1 MTSEVKK
8 KSITKKIITAL
19 WIVFFGGILAISL
32 FIYSISINLNGWY
45 GELPSLKSL
54 ENPKSD
60 LSSVLYFADNVEM
73 GKYFRYNRSQVT
85 FDELSPNVVNAL
97 IATEDVRYIEHSGID
112 LYGLGR
118 VFFKS
123 VLLFDKSSG
132 GGSTITQQLAKILF
146 RTRSDLSNGSL
157 NDVPVLGL
165 VIAKMKEWIVAV
177 KLEQSYTKKEI
188 IAMYLNTFEFGSNA
202 FGIKTA
208 AATFFN
214 TTPDQLKIEEAAV
227 LVGLCKNPNLYSPVY
242 EPKNAFHRR
251 NTVLGQ
257 LHKYGYIDDI
267 AFDSLRAKP
276 IELDYDVKNHNDG
289 LATYFRGTIL
299 WDLLAW
305 SRENGYDLYED
316 GLKIYTTIDS
326 RMQKYAEEAVETH
339 MAYQQ
344 KLFDEHWDGQN
355 PWRDEEGNEIKDF
368 LINEAKKTTYYKQL
382 KKEYGNDEDKIFD
395 KLNEKKPMTVFSW
408 EGEVD
413 TVFSTIDS
421 IKYFKNFLN
430 TGFMA
435 MDPHNGHIKAWVG
448 GINYKYF
455 KYDHVKQ
462 GRRQP
467 GSTFK
472 PLVYAAAID
481 NGYSPCYQIQDVPV
495 TFEVVGDP
503 PTWTPSNSTGRYTG
517 ETMTIRQA
525 MAQSLNSGTAYVMR
539 KIGPETVVNY
549 AKRLGIESPLQAV
562 PALCLGTS
570 DVSVY
575 ELVGAYSTFVND
587 GFYTKPFYIDRI
599 EDKNGKVLK
608 QFVPKTGEAL
618 SSETAYAMLHMLK
631 GATELP
637 GGTALGLDRE
647 LRTDNEVGAKTG
659 TTQNFS
665 DGWFM
670 GVTNDLV
677 AGAWVGGD
685 DRSIHFKSIALGQ
698 GARMAM
704 PIWEIFMKK
713 VYADEE
719 LGITKGKFK
728 KPSNFSIQLDCE
740 EYNRQQMN
748 LTDSVEQVNQ
758 FDVDGIQ

>member
-1 MTSEVKK
+1 MTSEKKQNSKVKK
-8 KSITKKIITAL
+8 VIMAL
-19 WIVFFGGILAISL
+19 WIIFFGGILFFAT
-32 FIYSISINLNGWY
+32 FIYTISINFNGWY

-54 ENPKSD
+54 ENPESD

-85 FDELSPNVVNAL
+85 YDELSPNLVNAL
-97 IATEDVRYIEHSGID
+97 IATEDVRFTEHSGID
-112 LYGLGR
+112 LRGLGR

-123 VLLFDKSSG
+123 VLLFNKSSG
-132 GGSTITQQLAKILF
+132 GGSTISQQLAKILF

-157 NDVPVLGL
+157 NDVPGLGL
-165 VIAKMKEWIVAV
+165 VIAKMKEWLVAV

-202 FGIKTA
+202 FGVKTA
-208 AATFFN
+208 ASTFFN
-214 TTPDQLKIEEAAV
+214 TTPDQLNLIEASV

-242 EPKNAFHRR
+242 EPENAFHRK

-257 LHKYGYIDDI
+257 MHRYGYIDDA

-276 IELDYDVKNHNDG
+276 IELDYNVSNHNDG

-299 WDLLAW
+299 WDLLRW
-305 SRENGYDLYED
+305 SKENGYDLYED

-326 RMQKYAEEAVETH
+326 RMQKYAEEAVEQH

-344 KLFDEHWDGQN
+344 NLFDKHWDGEN
-355 PWRDEEGNEIKDF
+355 PWRDEKGREIKNF
-368 LINEAKKTTYYKQL
+368 LTNEAKKTEYYRHL
-382 KKEYGNDEDKIFD
+382 KKEYGSDEDKIFA
-395 KLNEKKPMTVFSW
+395 KLNEKKKMRVFSW
-408 EGEVD
+408 DGEID
-413 TVFSTIDS
+413 TLFSTIDS
-421 IKYFKNFLN
+421 IRYFKNFLN

-435 MDPHNGHIKAWVG
+435 MNPNNGHIKAWVG

-472 PLVYAAAID
+472 PIVYASAID

-503 PTWTPSNSTGRYTG
+503 PTWTPANSTGKYTG
-517 ETMTIRQA
+517 ETMTIRHA
-525 MAQSLNSGTAYVMR
+525 MAQSLNSGTAYMMR

-549 AKRLGIESPLQAV
+549 AKRLGIESPLEAV

-575 ELVGAYSTFVND
+575 ELVGAYATFAND
-587 GFYTKPFYIDRI
+587 GFYTKPFYIERI
-599 EDKNGKVLK
+599 EDKNGKVLQ
-608 QFVPKTGEAL
+608 QFVPKTEEAL
-618 SSETAYAMLHMLK
+618 SSSTAYAMLHMLK
-631 GATELP
+631 GATELS

-647 LRTDNEVGAKTG
+647 LRVDNEIGAKTG
-659 TTQNFS
+659 TTQNYS

-670 GVTNDLV
+670 GVTSDLV

-685 DRSIHFKSIALGQ
+685 DRSIHFKNITLGQ

-704 PIWEIFMKK
+704 PIWEIFMTK

-719 LGITKGKFK
+719 LGITKKEFQ
-728 KPSNFSIQLDCE
+728 KPTDFNIQLDCE
-740 EYNRQQMN
+740 RYNMQQMN
-748 LTDSVEQVNQ
+748 VTDSVEQVNQ
-758 FDVDGIQ
+758 FDVDDIQ

>member
-1 MTSEVKK
+1 MTSEKK
-8 KSITKKIITAL
+8 QNSKVKKIILAL
-19 WIVFFGGILAISL
+19 WIIFFGGILLFST
-32 FIYSISINLNGWY
+32 FIYTISINFNGWY

-54 ENPKSD
+54 ENPESD

-73 GKYFRYNRSQVT
+73 GKYFRYNRSQVSY
-85 FDELSPNVVNAL
+85 DELSPNLVNAL
-97 IATEDVRYIEHSGID
+97 IATEDVRFTEHSGID
-112 LYGLGR
+112 LRGLGR

-123 VLLFDKSSG
+123 VLLFNKSSG

-146 RTRSDLSNGSL
+146 RTRSDLSNGTL
-157 NDVPVLGL
+157 NDVAGLGL

-202 FGIKTA
+202 FGVKTA
-208 AATFFN
+208 ASTFFN
-214 TTPDQLKIEEAAV
+214 TTPDQLSLIEASV

-242 EPKNAFHRR
+242 EPENAFHRK
-251 NTVLGQ
+251 NTVLSQ
-257 LHKYGYIDDI
+257 LHRYGYIDDV
-267 AFDSLRAKP
+267 AFDSLKAKP
-276 IELDYDVKNHNDG
+276 IELDYNVSNHNDG

-299 WDLLAW
+299 WDLLRW
-305 SRENGYDLYED
+305 SKENGYDLYED

-326 RMQKYAEEAVETH
+326 RMQKYAEEAVEQH

-344 KLFDEHWDGQN
+344 DLFDKHWDGQN
-355 PWRDEEGNEIKDF
+355 PWRDEKGREIKNF
-368 LINEAKKTTYYKQL
+368 LRNEAKKTEYYRYL
-382 KKEYGNDEDKIFD
+382 KKEYDGDEDKIFE
-395 KLNEKKPMTVFSW
+395 KLNEKKPMKVFSW
-408 EGEVD
+408 EGEID
-413 TVFSTIDS
+413 TLFSTIDS
-421 IKYFKNFLN
+421 IRYFKNFLN

-435 MDPHNGHIKAWVG
+435 MDPNNGHIKAWVG

-472 PLVYAAAID
+472 PIVYASAID

-503 PTWTPSNSTGRYTG
+503 PTWTPANSTGKYTG
-517 ETMTIRQA
+517 ETMTIRHA
-525 MAQSLNSGTAYVMR
+525 MAQSLNSGTAYMMR

-549 AKRLGIESPLQAV
+549 AKRLGIESPLEAV

-575 ELVGAYSTFVND
+575 ELVGAYATFAND
-587 GFYTKPFYIDRI
+587 GFYNKPFYIERI
-599 EDKNGKVLK
+599 EDKNGKVLQ
-608 QFVPKTGEAL
+608 QFVPKTEEAL
-618 SSETAYAMLHMLK
+618 SSSTAYAMLHMLK

-647 LRTDNEVGAKTG
+647 LRADNEIGAKTG

-670 GVTNDLV
+670 GVTSDLV

-685 DRSIHFKSIALGQ
+685 DRSIHFKSITLGQ

-704 PIWEIFMKK
+704 PIWEIFMTK

-719 LGITKGKFK
+719 LGITKKEFQ
-728 KPSNFSIQLDCE
+728 KPTDFDIQLDCE
-740 EYNRQQMN
+740 KYNMQQMN
-748 LTDSVEQVNQ
+748 VKDSAEQVNQ
-758 FDVDGIQ
+758 FDVDDIQ

>member
-1 MTSEVKK
+1 MTSEKKQNSKVKK
-8 KSITKKIITAL
+8 VILAL
-19 WIVFFGGILAISL
+19 WIVFFGGILLFAT
-32 FIYSISINLNGWY
+32 FIYTISINFNGWY

-54 ENPKSD
+54 ENPESD

-85 FDELSPNVVNAL
+85 YDELSPNLVNAL
-97 IATEDVRYIEHSGID
+97 IATEDVRFTEHSGID
-112 LYGLGR
+112 LRGLGR

-123 VLLFDKSSG
+123 VLLFNKSSG
-132 GGSTITQQLAKILF
+132 GGSTISQQLAKILF
-146 RTRSDLSNGSL
+146 RTRSDLSNGTL
-157 NDVPVLGL
+157 NDVPGLGL
-165 VIAKMKEWIVAV
+165 VIAKMKEWLVAV

-202 FGIKTA
+202 FGVKTA
-208 AATFFN
+208 ASTFFN
-214 TTPDQLKIEEAAV
+214 TTPDQLSLIEASV

-242 EPKNAFHRR
+242 EPENAFHRK

-257 LHKYGYIDDI
+257 MHRYGYIDDV

-276 IELDYDVKNHNDG
+276 IELDYNVKNHNDG
-289 LATYFRGTIL
+289 LATYFRGTIM
-299 WDLLAW
+299 WDLLKW
-305 SRENGYDLYED
+305 SKENGYDLYED

-326 RMQKYAEEAVETH
+326 RMQKYAEEAVEQH

-344 KLFDEHWDGQN
+344 DLFNKHWDGEN
-355 PWRDEEGNEIKDF
+355 PWRDEKGREIQDF
-368 LINEAKKTTYYKQL
+368 LINAAKRTEYYRHL
-382 KKEYGNDEDKIFD
+382 KKEYDGDEEKIFE
-395 KLNEKKPMTVFSW
+395 KLNEKKKMKVFSW
-408 EGEVD
+408 DGEID

-421 IKYFKNFLN
+421 IRYFKNFLN

-435 MDPHNGHIKAWVG
+435 MDPKNGHIKAWVG

-472 PLVYAAAID
+472 PFVYAAAID
-481 NGYSPCYQIQDVPV
+481 NGYSPCYQIQDAPV

-503 PTWTPSNSTGRYTG
+503 PVWTATNSTGKYTG
-517 ETMTIRQA
+517 ETMSIRHA
-525 MAQSLNSGTAYVMR
+525 MAQSLNSGTAYMMR

-549 AKRLGIESPLQAV
+549 AKRLGIESPLDAV

-575 ELVGAYSTFVND
+575 EMVGAYSAFAND
-587 GFYTKPFYIDRI
+587 GFYTKPFYIERI
-599 EDKNGKVLK
+599 EDKNGKVLQ
-608 QFVPKTGEAL
+608 QFVPKTEEAL
-618 SSETAYAMLHMLK
+618 SASTAYAMLHMLK
-631 GATELP
+631 GPTELP

-647 LRTDNEVGAKTG
+647 LRANNDIGAKTG
-659 TTQNFS
+659 TTQNYS

-670 GVTNDLV
+670 GVTSDLV

-685 DRSIHFKSIALGQ
+685 DRSIHFKSITLGQ

-704 PIWEIFMKK
+704 PIWEIFMTK

-719 LGITKGKFK
+719 LGIIK
-728 KPSNFSIQLDCE
+728 KEFQKPTDFNIQLDCDK
-740 EYNRQQMN
+740 YNMQQMN
-748 LTDSVEQVNQ
+748 VTDSIEQVNQ
-758 FDVDGIQ
+758 FDVDDIQ